1 MSQLFNTW
9 PGMATRDVFLGA
21 VGGLV
26 ATSGSDGIFGSH
38 LPRSDLSILFSALV
52 ILMLLYLGEEVLVN
66 LLGYGDTEE
75 CRGNTVFHHSKPVN
89 PPGYLISSFTV
100 IGYEY

>member
-26 ATSGSDGIFGSH
+26 ATSGSDGIFGFH

-75 CRGNTVFHHSKPVN
+75 
-89 PPGYLISSFTV
+89 
-100 IGYEY
+100 